1 MNGKKFAWQGVALL
15 PFVDESRLFKAL
27 TPYYKK
33 LSDGEIKRNSRGDN
47 KLYVAPSNEGFSFIR
62 GLYQN
67 KIDGDEL
74 VSISIQGMQGKV
86 ALDGDCVPQNGYK
99 ENYNFK

>member
-27 TPYYKK
+27 KPYYKL
-33 LSDGEIKRNSRGDN
+33 LSDGENKRNTRGDN
-47 KLYVAPSNEGFSFIR
+47 RLYVSPSNEGFSFIR

-67 KIDGDEL
+67 EVDNSEL

-86 ALDGDCVPQNGYK
+86 ALDSECVEQQG
-99 ENYNFK
+99 